1 MVFKLIHNLA
11 SPSKP
16 GDTSCGELVKLLTE
30 HYRPTL
36 SETVQRFKFHS
47 CSRKSGES
55 VANFVA
61 ELCALAKFCNFG
73 SSLKAMLRD
82 QIVCGINDSA
92 IQRRLLVEVPLSLEK
107 ALQLVQGMETAA
119 HNVKEL
125 QGGTA
130 TTPER

>member
-1 MVFKLIHNLA
+1 M
-11 SPSKP
+11 
-16 GDTSCGELVKLLTE
+16 
-30 HYRPTL
+30 
-36 SETVQRFKFHS
+36 
-47 CSRKSGES
+47 
-55 VANFVA
+55 A